1 MAEEVRR
8 VKKRGPDVLRD
19 PTLNKGTA
27 FTLEERRDLGLEGLL
42 PPAVNTLDSQM
53 QRVVNNLRSKPDP
66 LEQYIYLRSL
76 QDRNET
82 LFHATLIEHL
92 EELAPIVYTPT
103 VGEAVRRFS
112 HIFRSSRGLFITP
125 ENIDQI
131 DRIFGCAVDEDD
143 EIGIIV
149 CTDNEGILGIGDQG
163 VGGIG
168 IPIGKL
174 ALYAAAGG
182 FPPSACLPISLDVG
196 TDNEELLADP
206 VYVGSRRRRLRG
218 EEYKAFIRAFVGG
231 VKRNCPGA
239 VLQWEDFS
247 KERAWDNLERYRD
260 ELPSFN
266 DDIQG
271 TAAVVHAG
279 LLGALKRAER
289 PLIGERIA
297 VLGAG
302 ASGVG
307 VASAILAALQAEGLS
322 FQEASAQVLVFDR
335 HGLVLTTRPGLQNY
349 KRRIAHEP
357 GVVRDWGMDPMGDL
371 SLESVSRAVRPGI
384 VIGLSGQPGALPETV
399 VRMMADEHE
408 RPIVFVLSNPSAN
421 VDAHPHDVVRWS
433 DGRAIVSVG
442 SPFEP
447 LEYQGFTHRFSQVN
461 NFYAFPGLGAGAWL
475 SRAKTISD
483 GMLLACARAIHQALT
498 ADDLAQGLVLPA
510 SARLRVVAADVAA
523 AVMQA
528 AADEGVAG
536 IDPPADPCAHV
547 REWQYTARYQ
557 RYEPG

>member
-1 MAEEVRR
+1 MI
-8 VKKRGPDVLRD
+8 DDLRHVTQRYD
-19 PTLNKGTA
+19 EILRNPRLNKGSA
-27 FTLEERRDLGLEGLL
+27 FTPEERDALGLEGLL
-42 PPAVNTLDSQM
+42 PPAVNTLDEQIV
-53 QRVVNNLRSKPDP
+53 RVMENLRAKPEP
-66 LEQYIYLRSL
+66 IEQYIYLRSL

-82 LFHATLIEHL
+82 LFHATLIAHL

-103 VGEAVRRFS
+103 VGEAVQRFS
-112 HIFRSSRGLFITP
+112 HIFRSTRGLFLTP

-131 DRIFGCAVDEDD
+131 DRIFACAVRDEV
-143 EIGIIV
+143 GIIV

-174 ALYAAAGG
+174 ALYVAAGG
-182 FPPSACLPISLDVG
+182 FPPTACLPISLDVG
-196 TDNEELLADP
+196 TDNEALLADP
-206 VYVGSRRRRLRG
+206 AYLGLRHHRLG
-218 EEYKAFIRAFVGG
+218 DEEYEAFIEAFVHG

-247 KERAWDNLERYRD
+247 RARAWDNLERYRE

-279 LLGALKRAER
+279 LLGALRRAER
-289 PLIGERIA
+289 PLIGERVA

-307 VASAILAALQAEGLS
+307 VASAIIAALQAEGLS
-322 FQEASAQVLVFDR
+322 FQEASAQVLVFDSR
-335 HGLVLTTRPGLQNY
+335 GLVLTSRADLPDY

-357 GVVRDWGMDPMGDL
+357 GVVRDWGLDPAGDL
-371 SLESVSRAVRPGI
+371 SLRTVVGVARPG
-384 VIGLSGQPGALPETV
+384 VLIGLSGHPGALPEAA
-399 VRMMADEHE
+399 VRMMAAEHE
-408 RPIVFVLSNPSAN
+408 RPIVFVLSNPSSN

-433 DGRAIVSVG
+433 EGRAIIAVG

-447 LEYQGFTHRFSQVN
+447 LEFAGHTHRFSQVN
-461 NFYAFPGLGAGAWL
+461 NFYAFPGIGAGAWL
-475 SRAKTISD
+475 SRARQISD
-483 GMLLACARAIHQALT
+483 GMLLACAQAIHASLT
-498 ADDLAQGLVLPA
+498 AEDLAQGLVLPA
-510 SARLRVVAADVAA
+510 SARLRGVAIEVAT

-528 AADEGVAG
+528 AADEGLAESEL
-536 IDPPADPCAHV
+536 PADPRAFV
-547 REWQYTARYQ
+547 SDWQYRAHYR
-557 RYEPG
+557 RYEPA

>member
-1 MAEEVRR
+1 MPDRSEKVE
-8 VKKRGPDVLRD
+8 KRCQEILRD
-19 PTLNKGTA
+19 PALNKGSA
-27 FTLEERRDLGLEGLL
+27 FTPREREVLGLQGLL
-42 PPAVNTLDSQM
+42 PPGVSTLAEQI
-53 QRVVNNLRSKPDP
+53 QRVIDNLRAKPEP
-66 LEQYIYLRSL
+66 IEQYIYLRSL

-103 VGEAVRRFS
+103 VGEAVQRFS
-112 HIFRSSRGLFITP
+112 HIFRSTRGLYITP
-125 ENIDQI
+125 ENIDEI
-131 DRIFGCAVDEDD
+131 DRIFGCAVTD

-174 ALYAAAGG
+174 ALYVAAGG
-182 FPPSACLPISLDVG
+182 FDPSACLPVSLDVG
-196 TDNEELLADP
+196 TDNEELLEDP
-206 VYVGSRRRRLRG
+206 MYLGLRRNRLG
-218 EEYKAFIRAFVGG
+218 GAEYEEFIEAFVAG
-231 VKRNCPGA
+231 VERNCPGA

-247 KERAWDNLERYRD
+247 REKAWDNLERYRW

-289 PLIGERIA
+289 PLVGERFA

-307 VASAILAALQAEGLS
+307 VASAIIAALQAAGLE
-322 FQEASAQVLVFDR
+322 FQEASARVMVFDSR
-335 HGLVLTTRPGLQNY
+335 GLVLTNRRELPDY

-357 GVVRDWGMDPMGDL
+357 GVVRDWGLDPAGDL
-371 SLESVSRAVRPGI
+371 SLETVIEAARPG
-384 VIGLSGQPGALPETV
+384 VMIGLSGHHGALPESV
-399 VRMMADEHE
+399 VRMMAAEHE
-408 RPIVFVLSNPSAN
+408 RPIIFVLSNPSAN

-433 DGRAIVSVG
+433 DGRAIVAVG

-447 LEYQGFTHRFSQVN
+447 LEYEGWTHRFSQVN
-461 NFYAFPGLGAGAWL
+461 NFYAFPGIGAGAWL
-475 SRAKTISD
+475 ARAEHISD
-483 GMLLACARAIHQALT
+483 SMLLASADAIHDALT
-498 ADDLAQGLVLPA
+498 DEDLERGLVLPGG
-510 SARLRVVAADVAA
+510 ARLRGVAVRVAS
-523 AVMQA
+523 AVMTA
-528 AADEGVAG
+528 AADDGVAARDVPG
-536 IDPPADPCAHV
+536 DPQAHV
-547 REWQYTARYQ
+547 DNWQYKAQYED
-557 RYEPG
+557 YEPA

>member
-1 MAEEVRR
+1 MSSGPRPVT
-8 VKKRGPDVLRD
+8 KRGLDVLRD
-19 PTLNKGTA
+19 PNLNKGSA
-27 FTLEERRDLGLEGLL
+27 FPPEERAALGLEGLL
-42 PPAVNTLDSQM
+42 PPGVSTLDEQIA
-53 QRVVNNLRSKPDP
+53 RVVSNLRAKPLP
-66 LEQYIYLRSL
+66 IEQYIYLRSL

-103 VGEAVRRFS
+103 VGEAVERFS
-112 HIFRSSRGLFITP
+112 HIFRGARGLFITP
-125 ENIDQI
+125 ENIDNI
-131 DRIFGCAVDEDD
+131 DTILAHAVEG

-182 FPPSACLPISLDVG
+182 FDPTECLPISLDVG
-196 TDNEELLADP
+196 TDNETLREDP
-206 VYVGSRRRRLRG
+206 LYIGRRRPRLG
-218 EEYKAFIRAFVGG
+218 AKEYEAFIEAFVAG

-247 KERAWDNLERYRD
+247 RTRAWDNLERYHD

-279 LLGALKRAER
+279 LLGALRRAER
-289 PLIGERIA
+289 PLIGERFAI
-297 VLGAG
+297 LGAG

-307 VASAILAALQAEGLS
+307 VASAIIAALEADGLS
-322 FQEASAQVLVFDR
+322 FEEASARALVFDSR
-335 HGLVLTTRPGLQNY
+335 GLVLTDREDLPDY

-357 GVVRDWGMDPMGDL
+357 EVVREWGLDPAGDL
-371 SLESVSRAVRPGI
+371 SLEAVVQAARPG
-384 VIGLSGQPGALPETV
+384 VFIGLSGQPGALPEAV
-399 VRMMADEHE
+399 VGMMAEQHE
-408 RPIVFVLSNPSAN
+408 RPIIFVLSNPSAN

-433 DGRAIVSVG
+433 EGRAIVAVG

-447 LEYQGFTHRFSQVN
+447 LEFGGRTYRFSQVN
-461 NFYAFPGLGAGAWL
+461 NFYAFPGIGAGTWL
-475 SRAKTISD
+475 ARATHISD
-483 GMLLACARAIHQALT
+483 GMLLACAEAIHGALDE
-498 ADDLAQGLVLPA
+498 DDLAQDLVLPD
-510 SARLRVVAADVAA
+510 SPRLRNVAMEVAA
-523 AVMQA
+523 AVMRA
-528 AADEGVAG
+528 AAEEGITTREVPDDTQAY
-536 IDPPADPCAHV
+536 V
-547 REWQYTARYQ
+547 RDWQYTAQYE
-557 RYEPG
+557 RYEPA

>member
-1 MAEEVRR
+1 MSNEVRR
-8 VKKRGPDVLRD
+8 VTERCEEILRD
-19 PTLNKGTA
+19 PSLNKGSA
-27 FTLEERRDLGLEGLL
+27 FTPEERRALGLEGLL
-42 PPAVNTLDSQM
+42 PPAVNTLEEQIE
-53 QRVVNNLRSKPDP
+53 RVVGNLRAKPDP

-103 VGEAVRRFS
+103 VGRAVQRFS
-112 HIFRSSRGLFITP
+112 HIFRSTRGLFVTP
-125 ENIDQI
+125 ENIDEI
-131 DRIFGCAVDEDD
+131 DRILTCAVPDEV
-143 EIGIIV
+143 GIIV

-163 VGGIG
+163 VGGIS

-174 ALYAAAGG
+174 ALYVAAGG
-182 FPPSACLPISLDVG
+182 FDPSLCLPISLDVG
-196 TDNEELLADP
+196 TDNEDLLADP
-206 VYVGSRRRRLRG
+206 MYLGLRRNRLG
-218 EEYKAFIRAFVGG
+218 DAEYEAFIEAFVQG

-247 KERAWDNLERYRD
+247 RERAWDNLERYRD

-279 LLGALKRAER
+279 LLGALRRAER
-289 PLIGERIA
+289 PLIGERVA

-307 VASAILAALQAEGLS
+307 VASAIIAALQAEGLE
-322 FQEASAQVLVFDR
+322 FQEASAQVMVFDSR
-335 HGLVLTTRPGLQNY
+335 GLVLTNREGLPDY

-357 GVVRDWGMDPMGDL
+357 GAVRDLGLDPSGDL
-371 SLESVSRAVRPGI
+371 SLEAVVEAARPG
-384 VIGLSGQPGALPETV
+384 VLIGLSGHPGALPESV
-399 VRMMADEHE
+399 VRMMAAEHE
-408 RPIVFVLSNPSAN
+408 RPLVFVLSNPSSN

-433 DGRAIVSVG
+433 EGRAIVAVG

-447 LEYQGFTHRFSQVN
+447 LEFAGFTHRFSQVN
-461 NFYAFPGLGAGAWL
+461 NFYAFPGIGAGAWL
-475 SRAKTISD
+475 GRARLISD
-483 GMLLACARAIHQALT
+483 GMLLACARAIHESLT
-498 ADDLAQGLVLPA
+498 EEDLAEGLVLPA
-510 SARLRVVAADVAA
+510 SARLRRVAAEVAV

-528 AADEGVAG
+528 AADEGLATG
-536 IDPPADPCAHV
+536 ELPPDPRSFV
-547 REWQYTARYQ
+547 EKWQYRARYR
-557 RYEPG
+557 RYEPA

>member
-1 MAEEVRR
+1 MSSARR
-8 VKKRGPDVLRD
+8 PVAKRGLDVLRD
-19 PTLNKGTA
+19 PNLNKGSA
-27 FTLEERRDLGLEGLL
+27 FPPDERIALGLEGLL
-42 PPAVNTLDSQM
+42 PPGVSTLEDQIA
-53 QRVVNNLRSKPDP
+53 RVVANLRAKPEP
-66 LEQYIYLRSL
+66 IEQYIYLRSL

-103 VGEAVRRFS
+103 VGEAVERFS
-112 HIFRSSRGLFITP
+112 HIFRGARGLFITP
-125 ENIDQI
+125 ENIDNI
-131 DRIFGCAVDEDD
+131 DTILAHAVEG

-182 FPPSACLPISLDVG
+182 FDPTACLPVSLDVG
-196 TDNEELLADP
+196 TDNEDLRDDP
-206 VYVGSRRRRLRG
+206 LYIGRRRPRLG
-218 EEYKAFIRAFVGG
+218 AEQYEQFIEAFVQG

-247 KERAWDNLERYRD
+247 RTRAWDNLERYRS

-279 LLGALKRAER
+279 LLGALRRAER

-307 VASAILAALQAEGLS
+307 VASAIIAALEADGLS
-322 FQEASAQVLVFDR
+322 FEEASARVLVFDSR
-335 HGLVLTTRPGLQNY
+335 GLVLTDREDLPEY

-357 GVVRDWGMDPMGDL
+357 DVVREWGLDPAGDL
-371 SLESVSRAVRPGI
+371 SLERVITAARSGVL
-384 VIGLSGQPGALPETV
+384 IGLSGQPGAIPESV
-399 VRMMADEHE
+399 VAEMAAEHE
-408 RPIVFVLSNPSAN
+408 RPIVFVLSNPSSN
-421 VDAHPHDVVRWS
+421 VEAHPHDVVRWS
-433 DGRAIVSVG
+433 EGRAIVAVG
-442 SPFEP
+442 SPFES
-447 LEYQGFTHRFSQVN
+447 LEFNGRTYRFSQVN
-461 NFYAFPGLGAGAWL
+461 NFYAFPGIGAGTWL
-475 SRAKTISD
+475 ARAGQISD
-483 GMLLACARAIHQALT
+483 GMLLACAEAIHGALSD
-498 ADDLAQGLVLPA
+498 DDLAQDLVLPA
-510 SARLRVVAADVAA
+510 SPRLRDVAADVSA
-523 AVMQA
+523 AVMKE
-528 AADEGVAG
+528 AADDGLGSVEVPDDAL
-536 IDPPADPCAHV
+536 AYV
-547 REWQYTARYQ
+547 RRWQYTARY
-557 RYEPG
+557 RPCDAV